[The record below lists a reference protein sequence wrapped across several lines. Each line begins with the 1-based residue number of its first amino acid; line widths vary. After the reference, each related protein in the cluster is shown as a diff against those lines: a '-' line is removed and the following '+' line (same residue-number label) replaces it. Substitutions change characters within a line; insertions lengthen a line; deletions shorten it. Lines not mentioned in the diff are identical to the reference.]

1 MLGKIAGD
9 KTGITKKVSPIV
21 VKVGLINGPADWLYA
36 TSLVSRGLGPDPG
49 LNNPSSTRCVVLLP
63 FQFPSDDTGVFPQQ
77 AVFMQWQ
84 TFFYRILLVI
94 GRKGCLLVTGSGNN
108 NFVFGHLA
116 PVYVRNTELGYS
128 QVSIIYILRPGHQML
143 CQTFW

>member
-9 KTGITKKVSPIV
+9 KTGIAKKVSPIV

-63 FQFPSDDTGVFPQQ
+63 FQFPSDDTGDFSTASSVHAMADF
-77 AVFMQWQ
+77 
-84 TFFYRILLVI
+84 LLPD
-94 GRKGCLLVTGSGNN
+94 S
-108 NFVFGHLA
+108 
-116 PVYVRNTELGYS
+116 VRN
-128 QVSIIYILRPGHQML
+128 R
-143 CQTFW
+143 